1 MFTANEKL
9 TTANITD
16 IMQTAYIDYSMS
28 VIVSRALPDARDG
41 LKPVQRRILYA
52 MLREGL
58 LHNRPFDKCAG
69 VVGEVLKN
77 YHPHGDSSVYDTLVR
92 MAQNWVMRYPMID
105 PQGNFGSV
113 DGDPPAAYRY
123 TEARL
128 TALAETLLADIEED
142 TVDFA
147 PNYKESTTEPTVLP
161 SALPNLLMNGSTGI
175 AVGMATNI
183 PPHNLGEL
191 IAATCAIIDN
201 PEISLDEVCS
211 HIRGPDFPT
220 GGLIGGTAGID
231 SYLRTGKGIVRTRG
245 RAHAEEM
252 KNGGEQI
259 IITELPYNVNRANL
273 VLKIAELVGEKSIE
287 GIRDLRDESDE
298 NTRIVIELK
307 RGEQAEPILN
317 QLYKKTALESSFG
330 VTLLALDQK
339 RPKQMNIRELLDCYI
354 EHRREVVTRRTQFR
368 LRKAEARAHILEGY
382 MIALDNL
389 DDFVKII
396 RASANRLEAKEK
408 LMAKYPLSEKQ
419 TDAILE
425 LRLYQL
431 TGLEREKIEEE
442 YRQLMEIIEGLRAI
456 LASERLLLDVIKE
469 ELVAAGEK
477 YASPRKSE
485 ISHAIGDFRMED
497 VIPNEGMVITI
508 SHLGFIKRTRV
519 ADYRSQKRGG
529 KGVIGTETYEED
541 FVEHLFTAQT
551 HDYIL
556 FITTD
561 GQCLAKK
568 VYQIPEGS
576 RVSKGKS
583 VKSFLAL
590 DEGEKIAA
598 MLTHT
603 DFDEEHYLVMA
614 TKSGQIKKTALAAY
628 TNATRESGLIGI
640 NLAEGDDVIGC
651 VLTDGS
657 NEIIL
662 VSHQGLAVRFREKNP
677 ETGEVLFRPTGRA
690 TSGVT
695 GMRFKREGDYLQAIE
710 VVDHEKKFLV
720 ASEAGLG
727 VRTRF
732 EDYRLI
738 NRGGTGVTAINLPDD
753 GSVALVGALGVKDT
767 DEIML
772 LTSKGQSVRC
782 PINTVRETNRGA
794 KGVKLLTLGKKG
806 DTLLSLAKVVES
818 DEELDAAAAAETGET
833 PSNDAEAIPV
843 ETPTGESTDTS
854 DEVDTS
860 ADTPEPDP
868 TEDPKP
874 EA

>member
-58 LHNRPFDKCAG
+58 LHNRNFDKCAG

-128 TALAETLLADIEED
+128 TAFAESLLADIEEE
-142 TVDFA
+142 TVDFV

-183 PPHNLGEL
+183 PPHNLDEL
-191 IAATCAIIDN
+191 IAATCAIIDR
-201 PEISLDEVCS
+201 PDISLDEVCAF
-211 HIRGPDFPT
+211 IRGPDFPT
-220 GGLIGGTAGID
+220 GGIIGGTAGID

-245 RAHAEEM
+245 RAHTEEM
-252 KNGGEQI
+252 KAGGEMI

-273 VLKIAELVGEKSIE
+273 VLKIAELVGDKSIE

-330 VTLLALDQK
+330 VTLLALDEK
-339 RPKQMNIRELLDCYI
+339 RPKQMNIRELLDCFI
-354 EHRREVVTRRTQFR
+354 EHRRDVVTRRTQFR
-368 LRKAEARAHILEGY
+368 LRKAEDRAHILEGY

-396 RASANRLEAKEK
+396 RASSNRADAKVR
-408 LMAKYPLSEKQ
+408 LMEKYPLSERQ

-431 TGLEREKIEEE
+431 TGLERDKIEEE
-442 YRQLMEIIEGLRAI
+442 YRGLMVLIEELRAI
-456 LASERLLLDVIKE
+456 LGSERVLLDLIKK
-469 ELVAAGEK
+469 ELTEAGAK
-477 YASPRKSE
+477 FSSPRKSE
-485 ISHAIGDFRMED
+485 ISHAIGEFRMED

-519 ADYRSQKRGG
+519 ADFRSQKRGG
-529 KGVIGTETYEED
+529 KGVIGSDTYDED

-556 FITTD
+556 FITSD
-561 GQCLAKK
+561 GQCLARK

-576 RVSKGKS
+576 RTSKGKS
-583 VKSFLAL
+583 VKSFLFL
-590 DEGEKIAA
+590 DPGEKIAA
-598 MLTHT
+598 MLTT
-603 DFDEEHYLVMA
+603 PDFSEDHFLVMA
-614 TKSGQIKKTALAAY
+614 THSGQIKKTALAAY
-628 TNATRESGLIGI
+628 TNATRDSGLIGI
-640 NLAEGDDVIGC
+640 NLAEGDNVIGC
-651 VLTDGS
+651 VLTDGA

-662 VSHQGLAVRFREKNP
+662 VSHQGLAVRFREKS
-677 ETGEVLFRPTGRA
+677 ETGEVLFRATGRA

-695 GMRFKREGDYLQAIE
+695 GMRFKRKGDFLQAIE

-738 NRGGTGVTAINLPDD
+738 NRGGSGVTAINLPAD
-753 GSVALVGALGVKDT
+753 GSVALIGALGVRDT

-794 KGVKLLTLGKKG
+794 KGVKLLTLSGK
-806 DTLLSLAKVVES
+806 DSLLSIAKVVES
-818 DEELDAAAAAETGET
+818 DEELDAAAAAL
-833 PSNDAEAIPV
+833 
-843 ETPTGESTDTS
+843 
-854 DEVDTS
+854 
-860 ADTPEPDP
+860 DP
-868 TEDPKP
+868 TLEADGLPVAESAIEPTVPEIDDDATDSDAPKSS
-874 EA
+874 EN

>member
-58 LHNRPFDKCAG
+58 LHNRNFDKCAG

-92 MAQNWVMRYPMID
+92 MAQRWVMRYPMID

-128 TALAETLLADIEED
+128 TALAETLLSDIEED

-183 PPHNLGEL
+183 PPHNLDEL
-191 IAATCAIIDN
+191 VAATCAIIDR
-201 PEISLDEVCS
+201 PDISLEEVCAF
-211 HIRGPDFPT
+211 IKGPDFPT
-220 GGLIGGTAGID
+220 GGFIVGTAGID
-231 SYLRTGKGIVRTRG
+231 SYLRTGRGIVRMRG
-245 RAHAEEM
+245 KAHTEEM
-252 KNGGEQI
+252 KTGGEQI
-259 IITELPYNVNRANL
+259 IITEIPYNVNRANL
-273 VLKIAELVGEKSIE
+273 VLKIAELVSDKTIE

-317 QLYKKTALESSFG
+317 QLFKRTALESSFG
-330 VTLLALDQK
+330 VNMLALDQK

-354 EHRREVVTRRTQFR
+354 EHRREVITRRTQFR
-368 LRKAEARAHILEGY
+368 LKKAEDRAHILEGY
-382 MIALDNL
+382 KIALDNL
-389 DDFVKII
+389 DDFVRII
-396 RASANRLEAKEK
+396 RASSNRAEAKIK
-408 LMAKYPLSEKQ
+408 LMEKYPLSERQ

-431 TGLEREKIEEE
+431 TGLERDKIEDE
-442 YRQLMEIIEGLRAI
+442 YAQLLRLIEGLRAI
-456 LASERLLLDVIKE
+456 LESERLLLDVIKN
-469 ELVAAGEK
+469 ELTEAGAK
-477 YASPRKSE
+477 YSSPRKCE
-485 ISHAIGDFRMED
+485 VAPDMGEFRMED

-508 SHLGFIKRTRV
+508 SHAGFIKRTRV
-519 ADYRSQKRGG
+519 ADFRSQKRGG
-529 KGVIGTETYEED
+529 KGVIGTDTYSDD

-556 FITTD
+556 FITSH
-561 GQCLAKK
+561 GQCLARK
-568 VYQIPEGS
+568 VYEIPEGS

-590 DEGEKIAA
+590 DDGEKIAA
-598 MLTHT
+598 MLTHSA
-603 DFDEEHYLVMA
+603 FDEEHYLVMA
-614 TKSGQIKKTALAAY
+614 TKAGQIKKTALAAY
-628 TNATRESGLIGI
+628 ANATRPAGIIGI
-640 NLAEGDDVIGC
+640 NLAEDDSVIGC
-651 VLTDGS
+651 ILTDG
-657 NEIIL
+657 NDEIIL
-662 VSHQGLAVRFREKNP
+662 VSHQGLAVRFREKS
-677 ETGEVLFRPTGRA
+677 ESGEVLFRDTGRA

-695 GMRFKREGDYLQAIE
+695 GMRFKRDGDYLQAIE
-710 VVDHEKKFLV
+710 VVDHTKKFLV

-738 NRGGTGVTAINLPDD
+738 NRGGTGVTAINLPAD
-753 GSVALVGALGVKDT
+753 GKTALIGALGVRET

-794 KGVKLLTLGKKG
+794 KGVKLLTLSGQDK
-806 DTLLSLAKVVES
+806 LLSLAKVIES
-818 DEELDAAAAAETGET
+818 DEELDAAAAAALEPEVANEN
-833 PSNDAEAIPV
+833 PLVDS
-843 ETPTGESTDTS
+843 S
-854 DEVDTS
+854 DENVENSAPLPDT
-860 ADTPEPDP
+860 DPESD
-868 TEDPKP
+868 EQ
-874 EA
+874 EM